1 MKHLKT
7 ALLNHAATA
16 LVMDEGMQPQRETG
30 GYVVTGAYIKETTAP
45 ILIQA
50 VMHNFNSKKVRS
62 K

>member
-16 LVMDEGMQPQRETG
+16 LVMDEGMQRETG
-30 GYVVTGAYIKETTAP
+30 GYIVTGAYIKATTAP

-62 K
+62 T